1 MILLNLLP
9 MIADK
14 FASVSPL
21 LRDMLFVSLIR
32 IYQDRR
38 YLDSIENPL
47 LRVEALIHLGED
59 AYPKLESSVLDR
71 MLSWHPLGVLI
82 YAGANYDN
90 ISRKQLTRITKL
102 SLQRPELL
110 SLAIAYTGSKDLYED
125 IFVGIAGD
133 ERNPRRILMV
143 SMLLDSIT
151 FRYSIDYVLPFTEGL
166 VKKFMRNDEI
176 PDILRRMLASILLA
190 QFYLLGGDIM
200 YDKEYLV
207 RGLRLSS
214 DDVVFL
220 QAAPII
226 AKNLYVV
233 GDKEIFED
241 ILVRLN
247 ELRRSMIKRSGPFG
261 FIVPPSPS
269 RLTRALRESAYILNS
284 ILMVL
289 DVLSR
294 SDRFIDNGFAMS
306 YLESLFGELSD
317 PTTLYVLTKFKL
329 KTNQNNQQEIINS
342 YMAKARGILS
352 QEERKIMYRHL
363 GLLFASKIATDVA
376 RRYILENL
384 SKNSEIL
391 KHFILGLYEETL
403 RQYPLI
409 AITTR

>member
-1 MILLNLLP
+1 

-376 RRYILENL
+376 RRYILENP
-384 SKNSEIL
+384 SKNSEFL

-409 AITTR
+409 AITTDNTA

>member
-1 MILLNLLP
+1 VILLNLLP

>member
-1 MILLNLLP
+1 MILLNLIP

-32 IYQDRR
+32 IYQDKR

-59 AYPKLESSVLDR
+59 AYPKLENSVLDR
-71 MLSWHPLGVLI
+71 MLSRHPLGVLI
-82 YAGANYDN
+82 YAGTNYDD
-90 ISRKQLTRITKL
+90 ISRKQLTRIIKL

-125 IFVGIAGD
+125 IFVGIVGD

-166 VKKFMRNDEI
+166 VRKFMRNDEI
-176 PDILRRMLASILLA
+176 PDILKRMLASILLA
-190 QFYLLGGDIM
+190 QFYLLGENIM

-207 RGLRLSS
+207 KGLRLSS
-214 DDVVFL
+214 DDIVFL
-220 QAAPII
+220 QAASII

-247 ELRRSMIKRSGPFG
+247 ELRRSIIKRSGPFG

-294 SDRFIDNGFAMS
+294 SDRFTDNDFAMG

-352 QEERKIMYRHL
+352 QEEQKIIYRHL
-363 GLLFASKIATDVA
+363 GFLFASKIATDTT

-384 SKNSEIL
+384 SKNSEVL
-391 KHFILGLYEETL
+391 KYFILGLYEETL
-403 RQYPLI
+403 RQYPLVS
-409 AITTR
+409 ITT